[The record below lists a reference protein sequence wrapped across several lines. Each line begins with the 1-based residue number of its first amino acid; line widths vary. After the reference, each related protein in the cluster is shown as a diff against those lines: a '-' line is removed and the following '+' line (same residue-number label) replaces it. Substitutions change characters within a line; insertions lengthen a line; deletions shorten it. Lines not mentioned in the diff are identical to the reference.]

1 MSNFRIGNLPPNRLL
16 LIVYKEMRIM
26 EEKIFNLIESM
37 YNEMNNRFEQMDKK
51 FEQMDKKFEQMDKK
65 FEQIDKRF
73 DEVNAEIVK
82 NRTAI
87 VELENRLGDKIDA
100 LFDGYK
106 FNTEAIQRNARDIKR
121 VEAKV
126 DALALRV
133 DRHDEEIAAL
143 KRVR

>member
-37 YNEMNNRFEQMDKK
+37 YNEMNNR